1 MCYALCDRLN
11 VFSCHFERLI
21 NEVIK
26 LKAAQSFSFGLLGAD
41 ELESIMLEL
50 YDRESLKQKTVP
62 QADLVHDSDSKLA
75 DTIKDKVDTAAVT
88 ESV

>member
-1 MCYALCDRLN
+1 M
-11 VFSCHFERLI
+11 I
-21 NEVIK
+21 NEVIE

-75 DTIKDKVDTAAVT
+75 ETTITKDKVDTAVVT